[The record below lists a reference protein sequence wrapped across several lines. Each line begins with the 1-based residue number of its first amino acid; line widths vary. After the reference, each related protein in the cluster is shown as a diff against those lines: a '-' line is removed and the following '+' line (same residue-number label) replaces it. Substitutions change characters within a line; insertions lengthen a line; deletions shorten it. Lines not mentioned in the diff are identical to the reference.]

1 MDSWNERLE
10 HALKLRRVRK
20 LHALAVE
27 LGVDESAVSRWRRS
41 RAISLGN
48 AVNLCCALDISLD
61 WLLTGRGHILAHRS
75 DATLTERFA
84 VEVFVDL
91 PEARAAEAIRAL
103 LLLARALAPDTGLR

>member
-1 MDSWNERLE
+1 MESWNERLD

-41 RAISLGN
+41 PAISLAN
-48 AVNLCCALDISLD
+48 AVNLCRTLDISLD

-84 VEVFVDL
+84 LEVFTDL
-91 PEARAAEAIRAL
+91 PEARAAEAIEAL
-103 LLLARALAPDTGLR
+103 ILLARAVGPCSGRA

>member
-1 MDSWNERLE
+1 MDNWNERLD

-41 RAISLGN
+41 RAISLSN

-75 DATLTERFA
+75 DVSLAERFA

-103 LLLARALAPDTGLR
+103 LMLARAVGPDAGH